1 MKANLFESEVQCL
14 KTVLKNID
22 YLVTMNEKR
31 EELKDAYVVVE
42 DGIIVDVGR
51 GTPPPGGVEIDLAG
65 RIITPGF
72 INTHHHFYQSLFRS
86 VKEVASAKLFDWLV
100 YLYERW
106 KNLDNEAIYVSSKV
120 AIYEMMASGVTT
132 TTDMLYLH
140 PTGRKEFIDSEIE
153 AARSTGVRFH
163 PTRGSMS
170 LSRKDG
176 GLPPDTVV
184 QSEREIIED
193 SVRLIEKYHD
203 REKHSMLRIALAPC
217 SPFSVTEESMVRTAE
232 LAGQYD
238 VLLHTHLA
246 ETRDEDDFCI
256 EKKGLRPVDFM
267 EKVGWLNE
275 RSWFAH
281 LVWLS
286 DEDIKKLAEHDCG
299 LAHCPSSNMRLGS
312 GIARVKEMKEAGMRI
327 GLAVDGS
334 SSNDTGN
341 MLLEI
346 RNALMLQ
353 RVLKGADALS
363 PRDVLEF
370 ATLGGAKVLR
380 MDDYI
385 GSIEPGKS
393 ADLAAFRL
401 DTLSMAGGLSDPLAS
416 LVLCD
421 PHKSDLVIINGKI
434 RVQNGRIVDGELS
447 ELIKRHNE
455 ISCRLIGGD

>member
-1 MKANLFESEVQCL
+1 L

-22 YLVTMNEKR
+22 YLVTMNERR
-31 EELKDAYVVVE
+31 EELKGAYVVVE

-51 GTPPPGGVEIDLAG
+51 GTPPPGDVEIDLDG

-72 INTHHHFYQSLFRS
+72 VNTHHHFYQSLFRS

-100 YLYERW
+100 FLYERW

-153 AARSTGVRFH
+153 AARSAGVRFH

-193 SVRLIEKYHD
+193 SVRLIEKYHG

-299 LAHCPSSNMRLGS
+299 MAHCPSSNMRLGS
-312 GIARVKEMKEAGMRI
+312 GIARVKEMKEAGIRI
-327 GLAVDGS
+327 SLAVDGS

-380 MDDYI
+380 MDDFI

-401 DTLSMAGGLSDPLAS
+401 DTLSMAGGLSDPVAS

-421 PHKSDLVIINGKI
+421 PHNCDLVMIDGKI
-434 RVQNGRIVDGELS
+434 RIQNGRIIDGELS

-455 ISCRLIGGD
+455 ISCRLIEA

>member
-1 MKANLFESEVQCL
+1 M

-22 YLVTMNEKR
+22 YLVTMNERR

-51 GTPPPGGVEIDLAG
+51 GTPPPGDVEIDLVG

-72 INTHHHFYQSLFRS
+72 VNTHHHFYQSLFRS

-100 YLYERW
+100 FLYERW

-176 GLPPDTVV
+176 GLPPDSVV

-193 SVRLIEKYHD
+193 SARLIEKYHD

-232 LAGQYD
+232 LAGQYN

-286 DEDIKKLAEHDCG
+286 DEDINKLAEHDCG
-299 LAHCPSSNMRLGS
+299 MAHCPSSNMRLGS
-312 GIARVKEMKEAGMRI
+312 GIARVKEMKEAGIRI

-380 MDDYI
+380 MDDFI

-401 DTLSMAGGLSDPLAS
+401 DTLSMAGGLSDPVAS

-421 PHKSDLVIINGKI
+421 PHNSDLVMIDGKI

-455 ISCRLIGGD
+455 ISCRLIEA

>member
-1 MKANLFESEVQCL
+1 M

-31 EELKDAYVVVE
+31 EELKGAYIVVE

-51 GTPPPGGVEIDLAG
+51 GTPLSGDVEIDLSG

-72 INTHHHFYQSLFRS
+72 VNTHHHFYQSLFRS

-100 YLYERW
+100 FLYERW

-170 LSRKDG
+170 LSTKDG

-193 SVRLIEKYHD
+193 SVRLIVKYHD

-299 LAHCPSSNMRLGS
+299 MAHCPSSNMRLGS
-312 GIARVKEMKEAGMRI
+312 GIARVKEMKEAGIRI
-327 GLAVDGS
+327 SLAVDGS

-401 DTLSMAGGLSDPLAS
+401 DTLSMAGGLSDPVAS

-421 PHKSDLVIINGKI
+421 PHKSDLVMIDGKI

-447 ELIKRHNE
+447 EVIKRHNE
-455 ISCRLIGGD
+455 ISCRLIES

>member
-1 MKANLFESEVQCL
+1 M

-31 EELKDAYVVVE
+31 EELKDAYVTLE

-51 GTPPPGGVEIDLAG
+51 GTPPPGDVEIDLVG

-72 INTHHHFYQSLFRS
+72 VNTHHHFYQSLFRS

-100 YLYERW
+100 FLYERW

-153 AARSTGVRFH
+153 AARSTGMRFH

-299 LAHCPSSNMRLGS
+299 MAHCPSSNMRLGS

-327 GLAVDGS
+327 SLAVDGS

-401 DTLSMAGGLSDPLAS
+401 DTLSMAGGLSDPVAS

-421 PHKSDLVIINGKI
+421 PHKSDLVMIDGKI
-434 RVQNGRIVDGELS
+434 RVQNGRIIDVELP
-447 ELIKRHNE
+447 ELIKKQNE
-455 ISCRLIGGD
+455 ISLRLVSS

>member
-1 MKANLFESEVQCL
+1 M
-14 KTVLKNID
+14 KTVLKNIE
-22 YLVTMNEKR
+22 YLVTMNAKR
-31 EELKDAYVVVE
+31 EELREAY
-42 DGIIVDVGR
+42 ISIVDGVIEKIGE
-51 GTPPPGGVEIDLAG
+51 GAGPAGEVEIDLKG
-65 RIITPGF
+65 RIVTPGF

-100 YLYERW
+100 FLYEKW
-106 KNLDNEAIYVSSKV
+106 KKLDGEAIFVSSKI

-140 PTGRKEFIDSEIE
+140 PAGREGFIDSEIE
-153 AARSTGVRFH
+153 AAKETGVRFH

-176 GLPPDTVV
+176 GLPPDSVV
-184 QSEREIIED
+184 QSERKIIED

-203 REKHSMLRIALAPC
+203 RRRNAMTRIALAPC
-217 SPFSVTEESMVRTAE
+217 SPFSVTGESMIATAE
-232 LAGQYD
+232 LAEKYD

-246 ETRDEDDFCI
+246 ETKDEDDFCI
-256 EKKGLRPVDFM
+256 QKKGLRPVDYM
-267 EKVGWLNE
+267 EKVGWLN
-275 RSWFAH
+275 RRVWFAH
-281 LVWLS
+281 LVWLN
-286 DEDIKKLAEHDCG
+286 EKDISKLVENDCG
-299 LAHCPSSNMRLGS
+299 MAHCPTSNMRLGS
-312 GIARVKEMKEAGMRI
+312 GIAPVKEMKAAGMRI

-334 SSNDTGN
+334 SSNDSGN

-380 MDDYI
+380 MDDFT
-385 GSIEPGKS
+385 GSIEKGKA
-393 ADLAAFRL
+393 ADIAAFRL
-401 DTLSMAGGLSDPLAS
+401 DTLSMAGGLSDPVAS

-421 PHKSDLVIINGKI
+421 PHGSDFVMVNGKV
-434 RVQNGRIVDGELS
+434 RVQNGRIIDSDLP
-447 ELIKRHNE
+447 ELIKRQNH
-455 ISCRLIGGD
+455 ISAKLLEASQAQ

>member
-1 MKANLFESEVQCL
+1 L

-22 YLVTMNEKR
+22 YLVTMNER
-31 EELKDAYVVVE
+31 RDELKDAYVVVE

-51 GTPPPGGVEIDLAG
+51 GTPPPGDVEIDLVG

-72 INTHHHFYQSLFRS
+72 VNTHHHFYQSLFRS

-100 YLYERW
+100 FLYERW

-140 PTGRKEFIDSEIE
+140 PTGRKELIDSEIE

-176 GLPPDTVV
+176 GLPPDSVV

-286 DEDIKKLAEHDCG
+286 DEDIKRLAEHDCG
-299 LAHCPSSNMRLGS
+299 MAHCPSSNMRLGS
-312 GIARVKEMKEAGMRI
+312 GIARVKEMKEAGIRI
-327 GLAVDGS
+327 SLAVDGS

-380 MDDYI
+380 MDDFI

-401 DTLSMAGGLSDPLAS
+401 DTLSMAGGLSDPVAS

-421 PHKSDLVIINGKI
+421 PHNSDLVMIDGKI

-455 ISCRLIGGD
+455 ISLRLVRGERL

>member
-31 EELKDAYVVVE
+31 EELEGAYIVVE

-51 GTPPPGGVEIDLAG
+51 GTPLSGGVEIDLAG

-72 INTHHHFYQSLFRS
+72 VNTHHHFYQSLFRS

-100 YLYERW
+100 FLYERW

-170 LSRKDG
+170 LSTKDG

-184 QSEREIIED
+184 QNEREIIED

-217 SPFSVTEESMVRTAE
+217 SPFSVTEESMIRTAE
-232 LAGQYD
+232 LAEKFD

-256 EKKGLRPVDFM
+256 QKKGLRPVEFM
-267 EKVGWLNE
+267 EKVGWLNR

-299 LAHCPSSNMRLGS
+299 MAHCPSSNMRLGS

-327 GLAVDGS
+327 SLAVDGS

-401 DTLSMAGGLSDPLAS
+401 DTLSMAGGLSDPVAS

-421 PHKSDLVIINGKI
+421 PHKSDLVMIDGKI

-455 ISCRLIGGD
+455 ISCRLIES

>member
-1 MKANLFESEVQCL
+1 MK
-14 KTVLKNID
+14 TILKNID

-31 EELKDAYVVVE
+31 DELEDAFVVVQ
-42 DGIIVDVGR
+42 DGVITDVGT
-51 GTPPPGGVEIDLAG
+51 GIPSPGDIEIDLSG
-65 RIITPGF
+65 RIILPGF
-72 INTHHHFYQSLFRS
+72 VNTHHHFYQSLFRS

-100 YLYERW
+100 FLYEWW

-120 AIYEMMASGVTT
+120 AIYELMMSGVTT

-140 PTGRKEFIDSEIE
+140 PKGRSEFIDSEIE

-170 LSRKDG
+170 LSKKDG
-176 GLPPDTVV
+176 GLPPDSVV

-203 REKHSMLRIALAPC
+203 RGKNAMLRIALAPC
-217 SPFSVTEESMVRTAE
+217 SPFSVTEESMIRTAE
-232 LAGQYD
+232 LAEKFD

-256 EKKGLRPVDFM
+256 QKKGLRPVEFM
-267 EKVGWLNE
+267 DKVGWLNR

-286 DEDIKKLAEHDCG
+286 DEDIRKLSENDCG
-299 LAHCPSSNMRLGS
+299 VAHCPSSNMRLGS

-327 GLAVDGS
+327 SLAVDGS

-353 RVLKGADALS
+353 RVLKGADALT

-370 ATLGGAKVLR
+370 ATLGGARVLR
-380 MDDYI
+380 MDDFI
-385 GSIEPGKS
+385 GSVEVGKS

-401 DTLSMAGGLSDPLAS
+401 DTLSMAGGLSDPVAS

-421 PHKSDLVIINGKI
+421 PHKSDMVMVNGKI
-434 RVQNGRIVDGELS
+434 RVQNGRVIDSELPG
-447 ELIKRHNE
+447 LIKRHNE
-455 ISCRLIGGD
+455 ISSKLIGGEY

>member
-1 MKANLFESEVQCL
+1 MKTNLFESEVQYL

-22 YLVTMNEKR
+22 YLVTMNER
-31 EELKDAYVVVE
+31 RDELKDAYVVVE

-51 GTPPPGGVEIDLAG
+51 GTPPPGDVEIDLAG

-72 INTHHHFYQSLFRS
+72 VNTHHHFYQSLFRS

-100 YLYERW
+100 FLYERW

-132 TTDMLYLH
+132 TSDMLYLH

-176 GLPPDTVV
+176 GLPPDSVV

-193 SVRLIEKYHD
+193 SVRLIEKYHN

-286 DEDIKKLAEHDCG
+286 DEDIKRLAEHDCG
-299 LAHCPSSNMRLGS
+299 MAHCPSSNMRLGS
-312 GIARVKEMKEAGMRI
+312 GIARVKEMKEAGIRI
-327 GLAVDGS
+327 SLAVDGS

-380 MDDYI
+380 MDDFI

-401 DTLSMAGGLSDPLAS
+401 DTLSMAGGLSDPVAS

-421 PHKSDLVIINGKI
+421 PHNSDLVMIDGKI

-455 ISCRLIGGD
+455 ISCRLIEA

>member
-1 MKANLFESEVQCL
+1 M

-22 YLVTMNEKR
+22 YLVTMNERR

-42 DGIIVDVGR
+42 DGIIADVGR
-51 GTPPPGGVEIDLAG
+51 GTPSPGDVEIDLDG

-72 INTHHHFYQSLFRS
+72 VNTHHHFYQSLFRS

-100 YLYERW
+100 FLYERW

-153 AARSTGVRFH
+153 AARSAGVRFH

-299 LAHCPSSNMRLGS
+299 MAHCPSSNMRLGS
-312 GIARVKEMKEAGMRI
+312 GIARVKEMKEAGIRI
-327 GLAVDGS
+327 SLAVDGS

-380 MDDYI
+380 MDDFI

-401 DTLSMAGGLSDPLAS
+401 DTLSMAGGLSDPVAS

-421 PHKSDLVIINGKI
+421 PHNSDLVMIDGKI
-434 RVQNGRIVDGELS
+434 RIQNGRIIDGELS

-455 ISCRLIGGD
+455 ISCRLIEA

>member
-1 MKANLFESEVQCL
+1 L

-31 EELKDAYVVVE
+31 EELKDAYVTVE

-51 GTPPPGGVEIDLAG
+51 ETPPPGGVEIDLAG

-72 INTHHHFYQSLFRS
+72 VNTHHHFYQSLFRS

-100 YLYERW
+100 FLYERW

-120 AIYEMMASGVTT
+120 AIYEMISSGVTT

-184 QSEREIIED
+184 QSEKEIIED

-299 LAHCPSSNMRLGS
+299 MAHCPSSNMRLGS

-327 GLAVDGS
+327 SLAVDGS

-401 DTLSMAGGLSDPLAS
+401 DTLSMAGGLSDPVAS

-421 PHKSDLVIINGKI
+421 PHKSDLVMIDGKI
-434 RVQNGRIVDGELS
+434 RVQNGRIIDVELP
-447 ELIKRHNE
+447 ELIKKQNE
-455 ISCRLIGGD
+455 ISLKLVSS

>member
-1 MKANLFESEVQCL
+1 L

-22 YLVTMNEKR
+22 YLVTMNER
-31 EELKDAYVVVE
+31 RDELKDAYVVVE

-51 GTPPPGGVEIDLAG
+51 GTPPPGDVEIDLVG

-72 INTHHHFYQSLFRS
+72 VNTHHHFYQSLFRS

-100 YLYERW
+100 FLYERW

-140 PTGRKEFIDSEIE
+140 PTGRKELIDSEIE

-176 GLPPDTVV
+176 GLPPDSVV

-256 EKKGLRPVDFM
+256 EKKGLKPVDFM

-286 DEDIKKLAEHDCG
+286 DEDIKRLAEHDCG
-299 LAHCPSSNMRLGS
+299 MAHCPSSNMRLGS
-312 GIARVKEMKEAGMRI
+312 GIARVKEMKEAGIRI
-327 GLAVDGS
+327 SLAVDGS

-353 RVLKGADALS
+353 RVLNGADALS

-380 MDDYI
+380 MDDFI

-393 ADLAAFRL
+393 ADLVAFRL
-401 DTLSMAGGLSDPLAS
+401 DTLSMAGGLSDPVAS

-421 PHKSDLVIINGKI
+421 PHNSDLVMIDGKI

-455 ISCRLIGGD
+455 ISLRLVRGERL